1 MSPEIVHHL
10 PAFFASA
17 EAIIDDGLQH
27 ARDDDPHRFA
37 TIGREFD
44 GGKALRRLAVD
55 YLPDERMRISMV
67 FIGTQG
73 GEEKVVEV
81 FSTTVQ
87 GPRAGV
93 PQ

>member
-1 MSPEIVHHL
+1 MSPEIVNYL
-10 PAFFASA
+10 PVFFASA

-44 GGKALRRLAVD
+44 GGKAVRRLVVD
-55 YLPDERMRISMV
+55 YLPDDRMRIAMV

-87 GPRAGV
+87 GPHSGAV
-93 PQ
+93 Q